1 MNPSAVG
8 FVHVST
14 SMSIQKKL
22 EAELKAREEF
32 FSAVAHELRNPLNA
46 LHLTLVG
53 LSRAQS
59 GNSPL
64 PPEQIISRI
73 DRASGQVA
81 RIATIVDSMLD
92 VSRISAGRL
101 IFQLED
107 FDASPVLADVV
118 DRLKDPTNPSQIS
131 LSMPPS
137 LLIRCDRARFA
148 QIASNLISN
157 AVLYGNRN
165 PIEVRLESDGSTL
178 RLEVVDHGVGIADED
193 QERIFERFQKLDK
206 DGQNTRFGI
215 GLWVAREVV
224 RALRG
229 EIRVSSTLGRGSTFL
244 VELPKLCS
252 VEAAAPSG

>member
-1 MNPSAVG
+1 
-8 FVHVST
+8 
-14 SMSIQKKL
+14 MSIQEKL
-22 EAELKAREEF
+22 EAELKARDEF
-32 FSAVAHELRNPLNA
+32 FSAIAHELRNPLNA
-46 LHLTLVG
+46 LHLTLTG
-53 LSRAQS
+53 LIRAHS

-64 PPEQIISRI
+64 PPEQIVSRLN
-73 DRASGQVA
+73 RATMQVT
-81 RIATIVDSMLD
+81 RIASIVDSMLD

-118 DRLKDPTNPSQIS
+118 DRLKDPANPSQIS

-148 QIASNLISN
+148 QIAHNLLSN
-157 AVLYGNRN
+157 AMLYGNQN
-165 PIEVRLESDGSTL
+165 PIEVRLESDDSTI

-193 QERIFERFQKLDK
+193 QERIFERFQKLGK

-229 EIRVSSTLGRGSTFL
+229 EIHVSSQLGRGSTFI

-252 VEAAAPSG
+252 VEAAGPSG